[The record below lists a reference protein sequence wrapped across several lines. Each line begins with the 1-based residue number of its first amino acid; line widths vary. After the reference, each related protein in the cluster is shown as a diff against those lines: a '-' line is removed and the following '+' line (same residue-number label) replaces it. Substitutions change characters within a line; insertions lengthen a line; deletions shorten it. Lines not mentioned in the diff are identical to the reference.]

1 MLSKNEIKFIHSLAL
16 KKRRDSEGLFVAEGP
31 KLVGELWGT
40 FRCRSLYV
48 EDGAD
53 LGFVPEGVVPEYV
66 SHVLME
72 RATLLTTPH
81 CVLAV
86 LRNRR
91 TRRLIMFPQWLK
103 ASCVWLSTIFRTRKS
118 RHYHTYCRL
127 DGHTPCVLFERNRR
141 FILSESFA
149 SHNGLCGTGEG
160 FIHRPSRRAQNLQR
174 SGLGHIP
181 RRRKHFRCAA

>member
-86 LRNRR
+86 FEKPEDEEADNVSAVAESELC
-91 TRRLIMFPQWLK
+91 LALDDIQ
-103 ASCVWLSTIFRTRKS
+103 KS

-160 FIHRPSRRAQNLQR
+160 FIHRPSRHAQNLQR

>member
-86 LRNRR
+86 FEKPEDEEADNVSAVAESELCLALDDIQNPGNLGTIIRTADWMGIRR
-91 TRRLIMFPQWLK
+91 VF
-103 ASCVWLSTIFRTRKS
+103 CS
-118 RHYHTYCRL
+118 RGTADLYS
-127 DGHTPCVLFERNRR
+127 PKVLQ
-141 FILSESFA
+141 A
-149 SHNGLCGTGEG
+149 TTGEG